1 MSKEQILLSVKG
13 LSVSFF
19 SAKGIVRAVQEVSLS
34 IGRGQMFALVG
45 ESGCGKTAT
54 ALSIMRLIPADQGKV
69 LAGRVLFQ
77 GLDLLRLSEPQMR
90 RIRGNEIAMIFQEP
104 ATSLNPVQIVGR
116 QIAECIRTHQ
126 NKNADEAWA
135 EAVQLLTKVGIA
147 EAEQRARQY
156 PHELS
161 GGLQQRVM
169 IAMAISCG
177 PSLLIADEPTT
188 GLDVTVQSEILDLL
202 DGLRAQYAMSVLLI
216 THDVGIVAE
225 RADEVAVMYASR
237 IVEIADSQQLFAE
250 PLHPYT
256 QGLVQSQPRLG
267 MSARRLRTIPGAVA
281 DPIDFPA
288 GCKFHP
294 RCRIGCSDKRCQA
307 TEPILREVK
316 PGQFVACWY
325 ALEKDKPTRAI
336 NVGIKPAATTRVVR
350 RGGRHGG

>member
-1 MSKEQILLSVKG
+1 MSEKKALLSVQG
-13 LSVSFF
+13 LTVNFF
-19 SAKGIVRAVQEVSLS
+19 SAKGIVRAVQDVSFS
-34 IGRGQMFALVG
+34 IAKGQMLAVVG

-69 LAGRVLFQ
+69 LAGRVIFQ

-90 RIRGNEIAMIFQEP
+90 HIRGNEIAMIFQEA

-116 QIAECIRTHQ
+116 QIAECIRTHK
-126 NKNADEAWA
+126 NKNSDEAWA
-135 EAVQLLTKVGIA
+135 EAVQLLTRVGIA
-147 EAEQRARQY
+147 KAERRARQY

-161 GGLQQRVM
+161 GGMQQRVM
-169 IAMAISCG
+169 IAMAVSCG
-177 PSLLIADEPTT
+177 PRLLIADEPTT
-188 GLDVTVQSEILDLL
+188 GLDMTVQSEILDLL

-237 IVEIADSQQLFAE
+237 IVEVADSQRLLTK

-256 QGLVQSQPRLG
+256 KGLVQSQPRLS
-267 MSARRLRTIPGAVA
+267 MSARRLYTIPGTVA

-294 RCRIGCSDKRCQA
+294 RCRIGCIDKRCQ
-307 TEPILREVK
+307 TEEPILREIQ
-316 PGQFVACWY
+316 PGRCVACWY
-325 ALEKDKPTRAI
+325 APGKEKPTRAI
-336 NVGIKPAATTRVVR
+336 NIGIK
-350 RGGRHGG
+350 HGG

>member
-1 MSKEQILLSVKG
+1 MSGKNALLSVQG
-13 LSVSFF
+13 LTVNFF
-19 SAKGIVRAVQEVSLS
+19 SAKGIVRAVQDVSFS
-34 IGRGQMFALVG
+34 IAKGRMLAIVG

-77 GLDLLRLSEPQMR
+77 GLDLLSLSEPQMR
-90 RIRGNEIAMIFQEP
+90 HIRGNEVAIIFQE
-104 ATSLNPVQIVGR
+104 AAASLNPVQTVGR
-116 QIAECIRTHQ
+116 QIAECIQTHK
-126 NKNADEAWA
+126 NKNPDEAWA
-135 EAVQLLTKVGIA
+135 EAVELLTRVGIA

-161 GGLQQRVM
+161 GGMQQRVM

-177 PSLLIADEPTT
+177 PKLLIADEPTT
-188 GLDVTVQSEILDLL
+188 GLDTTVQSEILDLL

-216 THDVGIVAE
+216 THDVSIVAE

-237 IVEIADSQQLFAE
+237 IVEFADSQRLTTK

-256 QGLVQSQPRLG
+256 QGLIQSQPRLG
-267 MSARRLRTIPGAVA
+267 MSARRLYTIPGSVA

-294 RCRIGCSDKRCQA
+294 RCRIGCSDNRCRT

-316 PGQFVACWY
+316 PGRFVACWY

-336 NVGIKPAATTRVVR
+336 NIGIK
-350 RGGRHGG
+350 HGG